1 MADGRDGDHV
11 GPDQDNERE
20 EPQRR
25 PWHAPQFMLTD
36 IALTDAQGNPPTD
49 GIAAQLS

>member
-1 MADGRDGDHV
+1 MADGRDGDNV
-11 GPDQDNERE
+11 GPDQDNACV

-36 IALTDAQGNPPTD
+36 IALTDAQLGIPVD
-49 GIAAQLS
+49 GIASQLS